1 MYFIIIVGPAG
12 SGKSTLAAALNDWI
26 SSHGMDSVI
35 INLDPAA
42 ENLQYTP
49 DFDIR
54 QYVDARDI
62 MFKYKLGPNGAL
74 ITAVDTIINH
84 VESVREFIESRKAN
98 YYLIDTPGQMEIFA
112 FRHTG
117 PLILDEIIGDRR
129 SVTLFLIDAAL
140 ASRPT
145 SFASL
150 LFLAVSTYMR
160 IKRPQIG
167 VLSKIDLY
175 PEEQIE
181 RIISWIE
188 DPYQLLSDIR
198 EESSG
203 LVEDIASAL
212 IETGAQSLELIPV
225 SSITWKGL
233 DELYAAIQR
242 VVAGG
247 EDYFTEEPSEIY

>member
-12 SGKSTLAAALNDWI
+12 SGKSTLAASLSDWL
-26 SSHGMDSVI
+26 SSHGLDPAI

-54 QYVDARDI
+54 RFIDARDI

-74 ITAVDTIINH
+74 ITAVDTIVNYIENI
-84 VESVREFIESRKAN
+84 REFIDNRKAN
-98 YYLIDTPGQMEIFA
+98 YYIIDTPGQMEIFA
-112 FRHTG
+112 FRQSG
-117 PLILDEIIGDRR
+117 PYILDEIIGERR
-129 SVTLFLIDAAL
+129 SVTLFIFDMSL
-140 ASRPT
+140 ATRPS

-150 LFLAVSTYMR
+150 MFLAVSTYMR
-160 IKRPQIG
+160 LKRSQIS

-175 PEEQIE
+175 PEEYIG
-181 RIISWIE
+181 RIMSWVE
-188 DPYQLLSDIR
+188 DPYQLLSDMR
-198 EESSG
+198 EEGAG
-203 LVEDIASAL
+203 LVEDVVSAL
-212 IETGAQSLELIPV
+212 VEAGTQSLEIIPV

-242 VVAGG
+242 VLAGG